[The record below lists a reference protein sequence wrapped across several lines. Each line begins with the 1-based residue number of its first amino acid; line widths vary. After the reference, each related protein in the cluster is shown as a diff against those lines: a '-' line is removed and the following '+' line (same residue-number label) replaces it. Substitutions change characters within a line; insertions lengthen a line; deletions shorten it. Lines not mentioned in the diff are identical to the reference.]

1 MVKVYDVESDALIRE
16 TAKRLREMGLKKP
29 DFVGLVKSGSH
40 TERPPEQE
48 DFWWMRSAS
57 ILRKIFVNGNI
68 GVNKLRREYGGRKK
82 FGIRP
87 AHFRMAGGKTN
98 RVAMQELE
106 KLGLIKK
113 AENGKGRVITGAGEK
128 LLDSAAFSVKKGK
141 GAE

>member
-1 MVKVYDVESDALIRE
+1 MVKVYDVGADALIVE
-16 TAKRLREMGLKKP
+16 TARRLREMGLKKP

-40 TERPPEQE
+40 NERPPEQE

-57 ILRKIFVNGNI
+57 ILRKIYINGNL
-68 GVNKLRREYGGRKK
+68 GVNKLRREYGGKKK
-82 FGIRP
+82 FGVRP
-87 AHFRMAGGKTN
+87 SHFRSAGGKTN

-106 KLGLIKK
+106 KLGLIRK
-113 AENGKGRVITGAGEK
+113 AENGRGRVITGAGEK

>member
-1 MVKVYDVESDALIRE
+1 MVKVYDVETDKMIKE

-48 DFWWMRSAS
+48 EFWWMRAAS
-57 ILRKIFVNGNI
+57 VLRKIYINGNM

-87 AHFRMAGGKTN
+87 AHFRPAGGKTN
-98 RVAMQELE
+98 RVALQELE
-106 KLGLIKK
+106 KMGLIKK
-113 AENGKGRVITGAGEK
+113 GENGKGRVITGAGEK
-128 LLDSAAFSVKKGK
+128 LLDSVAFSIKKSK